1 MYSNILKKTMN
12 LTEIKDLC
20 VSITLDEGIIYP
32 LCFIEGEDYKF
43 LIVASTGDDGC
54 ERVVIIDKKN
64 IVSISVVY
72 EQDIQGVFDYEG
84 SDRRMFG

>member
-20 VSITLDEGIIYP
+20 VSITLDDGTIYP
-32 LCFIEGEDYKF
+32 LCFIESEDYKF

-54 ERVVIIDKKN
+54 ERVVIIDKNK

-72 EQDIQGVFDYEG
+72 EQDIQGIFDDEV